1 MKDKKK
7 GVRSRQTAHAKARG
21 HVKNPESILSDYE
34 KGTRWAAWAFIGM
47 FVFMSFGA
55 VFLGW

>member
-1 MKDKKK
+1 MKGKEK

-21 HVKNPESILSDYE
+21 HVNPEDILANYRT
-34 KGTRWAAWAFIGM
+34 GTRWAAWAFIGM
-47 FVFMSFGA
+47 FAFMSFGA